1 MRMLG
6 GNCVL
11 RSAVKNSE
19 KKSEKPRTSVS
30 RVPTRIM
37 LCFAPGML
45 PASCSNVSPVSY
57 HALARKDYQRGNTG
71 SLERHGIV
79 AKLCGRFLI
88 TIAM

>member
-1 MRMLG
+1 MRMLD

-19 KKSEKPRTSVS
+19 KKSEKPRTSVR

-45 PASCSNVSPVSY
+45 PAMHGTVSTR
-57 HALARKDYQRGNTG
+57 HAPHSTP
-71 SLERHGIV
+71 
-79 AKLCGRFLI
+79 
-88 TIAM
+88 

>member
-45 PASCSNVSPVSY
+45 PALHSNVSPCS
-57 HALARKDYQRGNTG
+57 
-71 SLERHGIV
+71 
-79 AKLCGRFLI
+79 
-88 TIAM
+88 